1 MARKACILRNN
12 LQLSTL
18 RNTPVSDILV
28 WSDLYGLSAFKPDA
42 KSSTKLMPG
51 LMLSTMPGPVPNLL
65 ILYRLD
71 TRIAHI
77 RVVSVVYFDFPS
89 MKRAE
94 NVDGK
99 FKNRLSSM
107 KRAEIVDGK
116 FNILHRLDT
125 LPHVSV
131 PRQVPILI
139 PSQLP
144 DLKPDLLQK
153 MTSRP

>member
-1 MARKACILRNN
+1 M
-12 LQLSTL
+12 
-18 RNTPVSDILV
+18 SDLLA
-28 WSDLYGLSAFKPDA
+28 WSDLYGLSAFKLDV

-51 LMLSTMPGPVPNLL
+51 LMPSTMPDPVPDLL

-77 RVVSVVYFDFPS
+77 RVVSVVYFNFPS
-89 MKRAE
+89 MKRVE

-99 FKNRLSSM
+99 FKNRFPSM
-107 KRAEIVDGK
+107 KMAEIVDGK

-153 MTSRP
+153 ITSRP

>member
-1 MARKACILRNN
+1 M
-12 LQLSTL
+12 
-18 RNTPVSDILV
+18 SDLLA
-28 WSDLYGLSAFKPDA
+28 WSDLYGLSAFKTDA
-42 KSSTKLMPG
+42 KSSTKLMLG
-51 LMLSTMPGPVPNLL
+51 LMPRPMPGPVPDLL

-77 RVVSVVYFDFPS
+77 RVVYVVYFDFPSMKRAKIVDEKFNNRFPS

-99 FKNRLSSM
+99 FKNRFPSM
-107 KRAEIVDGK
+107 KRAEIVDEK

-131 PRQVPILI
+131 P
-139 PSQLP
+139 S
-144 DLKPDLLQK
+144 
-153 MTSRP
+153 